1 MAGSN
6 LAEVRRESRRLTLTM
21 FSYILLWLGFW
32 LIFVQAWLSLILLL
46 INIGLLIWA
55 FILAK
60 GRKILA
66 LVISLSLTLGVL
78 LFALIVGIIL
88 SIS

>member
-1 MAGSN
+1 MVGSN

-78 LFALIVGIIL
+78 LFALFVGVIL

>member
-66 LVISLSLTLGVL
+66 LVISLSLTLG
-78 LFALIVGIIL
+78 A
-88 SIS
+88 

>member
-66 LVISLSLTLGVL
+66 LVISLSLTLGTL

>member
-60 GRKILA
+60 GRKILT
-66 LVISLSLTLGVL
+66 LVISLSLTLGAL

>member
-1 MAGSN
+1 MVGSN

>member
-6 LAEVRRESRRLTLTM
+6 LAEVRRESRRLILTM